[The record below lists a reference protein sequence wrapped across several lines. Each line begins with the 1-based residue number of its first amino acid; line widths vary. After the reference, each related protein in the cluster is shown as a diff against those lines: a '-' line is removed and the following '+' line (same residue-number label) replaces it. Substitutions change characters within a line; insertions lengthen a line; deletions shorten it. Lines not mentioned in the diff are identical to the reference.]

1 MPTRR
6 YVEAP
11 TSPAMFALVREPS
24 LPRGDHQG
32 ADSSAVPGDGDDVTA
47 GIVSE
52 TEDWTLVLTP
62 ETAWATAEDEPS
74 APPSESPNDDQ
85 NGSQNNQN
93 NQNNQNDEA
102 GGQSNRPAAATN
114 PTPTAELIDP
124 GAIDDTAGAAS
135 SNEKGSSM
143 GTLRVDVDGA
153 FICISVWVISLTSRV
168 FCSSLTAAGVPK
180 HFLCPITH
188 EVFDDPVIY
197 ADGHTYSRC
206 AIQTWL
212 RRSEASPM
220 TGKFIFIIAWEIS
233 KTSCFVNRGA
243 VGYAGDAGGFA
254 AESRYAIAG

>member
-1 MPTRR
+1 
-6 YVEAP
+6 
-11 TSPAMFALVREPS
+11 MFALVREPS
-24 LPRGDHQG
+24 LPRGDQG
-32 ADSSAVPGDGDDVTA
+32 ADSSVVPGDGDDETA
-47 GIVSE
+47 GMSSE

-74 APPSESPNDDQ
+74 APPSETPNDYQ
-85 NGSQNNQN
+85 NDNQN
-93 NQNNQNDEA
+93 NQDNQNDEA
-102 GGQSNRPAAATN
+102 GGQSNCPAAATN

-124 GAIDDTAGAAS
+124 GAIDDTAGATN

-153 FICISVWVISLTSRV
+153 FICISVWEIRLTSHV

-206 AIQTWL
+206 AIQEWL

-220 TGKFIFIIAWEIS
+220 TGERF
-233 KTSCFVNRGA
+233 R
-243 VGYAGDAGGFA
+243 
-254 AESRYAIAG
+254 

>member
-1 MPTRR
+1 LPTRR

-124 GAIDDTAGAAS
+124 GAIDDTAGATN

-153 FICISVWVISLTSRV
+153 FICISVWGISTDVTCVL
-168 FCSSLTAAGVPK
+168 F
-180 HFLCPITH
+180 ITH
-188 EVFDDPVIY
+188 SGWRPEAFLVSN
-197 ADGHTYSRC
+197 HSRG
-206 AIQTWL
+206 L
-212 RRSEASPM
+212 RRSGHIRRRAHVQPVRDTDVATKERSVADD
-220 TGKFIFIIAWEIS
+220 
-233 KTSCFVNRGA
+233 RGRS
-243 VGYAGDAGGFA
+243 GEFF
-254 AESRYAIAG
+254 

>member
-74 APPSESPNDDQ
+74 APPSETPNDC
-85 NGSQNNQN
+85 QNNQN

-114 PTPTAELIDP
+114 PPPSAELVDP
-124 GAIDDTAGAAS
+124 GAINESAGAAP

-153 FICISVWVISLTSRV
+153 FIFLSVW
-168 FCSSLTAAGVPK
+168 
-180 HFLCPITH
+180 
-188 EVFDDPVIY
+188 
-197 ADGHTYSRC
+197 
-206 AIQTWL
+206 
-212 RRSEASPM
+212 
-220 TGKFIFIIAWEIS
+220 EI
-233 KTSCFVNRGA
+233 
-243 VGYAGDAGGFA
+243 
-254 AESRYAIAG
+254 